1 MFIHNKSI
9 GKLFFLAVLCPI
21 LTFAD
26 VSWLYS
32 GGQLIEQNVEEGA
45 RGWILNVSANGTGFL
60 QCKGVAQS
68 GTNVTG
74 SVTSRRLLDMDAP
87 ITNASG
93 VVYKINKLSDGIF
106 KDSTI
111 VDTIV
116 LPSELTSI
124 PKESL
129 RGDKSTLKRV
139 IIPGDKI
146 TSISQF
152 AFYNNISITNITPMV
167 FNSLTYIGNGAFS
180 GCENL
185 AGDFIVNTKNLTLA
199 LGSYG
204 TFQNCS
210 KLSSFIVNGDV
221 IGEIPH
227 SLFHSCTGLKD
238 VRFSNNPTSV
248 VTKIDYFAF
257 WKCSSLTN
265 LSPMRFPKLTHI
277 GNGAFVEC
285 QKLEGDFIVE
295 SSTLSF
301 GVNKNNYGLFYE
313 CDKLNSFI
321 NKGDFTGTLPA
332 RCFYGSGLKKIQI
345 TSKPV
350 TKITRIEST
359 AVYGCSSLTN
369 FYPLVFDRL
378 TYIGDKAFDETQK
391 LKGDFAITHENN
403 VSIGTEAFGWEA
415 VKMTSFSVQGRVTS
429 IGTRFFQGDTA
440 LTNVYFGSTVASPGN
455 VFLYGCKALR
465 VLTMP
470 YRPASF
476 GGTASFDNIG
486 NRQMIIRANRYDTG
500 ANGWFNPAK
509 YTPWAELSQSVKNEW
524 LNLSEETKKA
534 RGWSGFKHPKGVTL
548 GLTKNQ
554 WLTIIPP
561 KVSVL
566 MLR

>member
-106 KDSTI
+106 NNSTI

-124 PKESL
+124 PRNSL

-152 AFYNNISITNITPMV
+152 AFYENKSITNITPMV
-167 FNSLTYIGNGAFS
+167 FNSLTYIGNGAFNC
-180 GCENL
+180 CENL
-185 AGDFIVNTKNLTLA
+185 AGDFIVNTKNLTLES
-199 LGSYG
+199 GNYG
-204 TFQNCS
+204 TFLKCS

-221 IGEIPH
+221 IGEVPTA
-227 SLFHSCTGLKD
+227 LFLTCTSLKD

-248 VTKIDYFAF
+248 VTKINPSVF
-257 WKCSSLTN
+257 W
-265 LSPMRFPKLTHI
+265 
-277 GNGAFVEC
+277 E
-285 QKLEGDFIVE
+285 
-295 SSTLSF
+295 
-301 GVNKNNYGLFYE
+301 
-313 CDKLNSFI
+313 
-321 NKGDFTGTLPA
+321 
-332 RCFYGSGLKKIQI
+332 
-345 TSKPV
+345 
-350 TKITRIEST
+350 
-359 AVYGCSSLTN
+359 CSSLTN
-369 FYPLVFDRL
+369 FSPLVFDRL
-378 TYIGDKAFDETQK
+378 TYIGKQAFDETQK
-391 LKGDFAITHENN
+391 LKGDFAITHEND

-455 VFLYGCKALR
+455 YFLYGCTALR

-476 GGTASFDNIG
+476 GGTASFDKISV
-486 NRQMIIRANRYDTG
+486 RQMVVRADRRDTG
-500 ANGWFNPAK
+500 VNGWFNPAK
-509 YTPWAELSQSVKNEW
+509 YTPWGELSQSVKNEW
-524 LNLSEETKKA
+524 LNLSYEAKKA
-534 RGWSGFKHPKGVTL
+534 RGWLDIKVPRGVTL

-554 WLTIIPP
+554 WLTDIP
-561 KVSVL
+561 SSRSL
-566 MLR
+566 FMLR